1 MVSQQTVRYIT
12 ELIIDTARELEENPF
27 AVPVG
32 ISARHVHLSREA
44 IDVLFGRGYQL
55 TVFKSLSQ
63 PGQYA
68 ANETVGVC
76 GPKGTF
82 KKVRVL
88 GPARPQSQIEIS
100 QSDTRTLGI
109 APPVRE
115 SGDLDGTP
123 GVTLTGPAGEIVL
136 QNGLII
142 AKRHIHMNTS
152 DAAWFGVKDKDL
164 VMVKVDGEKGGIFTD
179 VVVRVNDSYSLD
191 MHIDTD
197 EANAFGI
204 KPGQKLTLIKN
215 GSEFKEGVR

>member
-44 IDVLFGRGYQL
+44 IDILFGRGYEL
-55 TVFKSLSQ
+55 TVFKGLSQ

-68 ANETVGVC
+68 ANETVGVV
-76 GPKGTF
+76 GPKGSF

-109 APPVRE
+109 SAPLRE
-115 SGDLDGTP
+115 SGDLNGTP
-123 GVTLTGPAGEIVL
+123 GVKLVGPAGEVEL
-136 QNGLII
+136 KGGLII
-142 AKRHIHMNTS
+142 AKRHVHMS
-152 DAAWFGVKDKDL
+152 PADAAWFGVKDKDI
-164 VMVKVDGEKGGIFTD
+164 VMVRADGEKGGIFTD
-179 VVVRVNDSYSLD
+179 VVVRVNENYSLD

-215 GSEFKEGVR
+215 GFNFKEGLR

>member
-44 IDVLFGRGYQL
+44 IDVLFGRGYEL
-55 TVFKSLSQ
+55 TVLKSLSQ

-68 ANETVGVC
+68 ANETVGIT

-109 APPVRE
+109 TPPVRE
-115 SGDLDGTP
+115 SGDLGGTP

-136 QNGLII
+136 ENGLII
-142 AKRHIHMNTS
+142 AKRHIHMSTS
-152 DAAWFGVKDKDL
+152 DAAWFGVKDKEL
-164 VMVKVDGEKGGIFTD
+164 VMVKADGEKGGIFTD

-215 GSEFKEGVR
+215 GSEFKEVVR